1 MKNEITQ
8 IKHNM
13 GIKAA
18 PDRALA
24 CKGPAT
30 AGIPSNNKGGMPA
43 KIMI

>member
-1 MKNEITQ
+1 MSKITR
-8 IKHNM
+8 NM